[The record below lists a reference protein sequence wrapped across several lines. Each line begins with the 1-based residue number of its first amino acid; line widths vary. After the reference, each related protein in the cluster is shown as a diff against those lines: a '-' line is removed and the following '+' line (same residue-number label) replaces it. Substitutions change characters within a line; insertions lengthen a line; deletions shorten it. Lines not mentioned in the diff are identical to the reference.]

1 MSTAM
6 LSMYDFVSEYRNSNQ
21 ASSATSASA
30 VSSTGGEK
38 HKSERMTG
46 LYHQSPPQQ
55 VQQQQQQ
62 QQHHHPQHQ
71 HQLQQQPPL
80 SPLTAVAS
88 AVSPSKMSIGIRR
101 TVSSAAPST
110 ATGMGS
116 SGAAVNRPVVGPNCV
131 VKSLSSNTQSVR
143 STASASAVQHIGNG
157 KDPHK
162 KLDRSFSEPAEK
174 KTSSTSSSGSQAAQ
188 SLGPSSRY
196 KTELCRSFAE
206 VGSCK
211 YGDKCQFAHGEEEL
225 RTVTRHPKFKT
236 ENCKSFHSTGFCPY
250 GPRCHFI
257 HNTDESSKK
266 ANVQNGSNGNSNG
279 PSTPTTTITQR
290 MFENPL
296 PASVSAVSGGH
307 GMNHGISQQQPAPFT
322 TSNSNAN
329 IVRPKALS
337 LGSYSLGSSG
347 EISPPSTFFTEDSFG
362 LGTPFGSARAPIS
375 RLNSVNAFQSAPGGG
390 NTFSF
395 SPDSAFVSFN
405 SAVNNANSSS
415 SNSGSSLSFGG
426 SSSKCIF
433 GGSQPTLNSRYS
445 PEPTSADETANSV
458 IFSLFSSS
466 INNEPMQLNEFI
478 QRAMSPINKSSM
490 MMYPSSPES
499 PVDSVASEIEAL
511 KLGEVSS
518 SFSPIS
524 SSFSTSSLS
533 PSSASS
539 PPNGLVDLDTFT
551 LLSSAAPG
559 SAVTNIPRLP
569 TFAKFAASSLNCSPL
584 TSAAHE

>member
-1 MSTAM
+1 
-6 LSMYDFVSEYRNSNQ
+6 MYESLNACSRVLNSNTLLHHFFCSLLTDFLFCLYFLQNSNQ
-21 ASSATSASA
+21 ASSATTSASN
-30 VSSTGGEK
+30 STGGDK
-38 HKSERMTG
+38 HKIERMTG
-46 LYHQSPPQQ
+46 LYQQGPQQHQQ
-55 VQQQQQQ
+55 VQQQQQ
-62 QQHHHPQHQ
+62 
-71 HQLQQQPPL
+71 
-80 SPLTAVAS
+80 SGTAVVCA
-88 AVSPSKMSIGIRR
+88 ASPSKMCSGIRR
-101 TVSSAAPST
+101 TVSSAAPSS
-110 ATGMGS
+110 TGIS
-116 SGAAVNRPVVGPNCV
+116 SMAVNRPLGAPSSNCV

-143 STASASAVQHIGNG
+143 SPGSSGQLING

-162 KLDRSFSEPAEK
+162 KLDRSLSEPAEK
-174 KTSSTSSSGSQAAQ
+174 KNASSSTQAAQ

-225 RTVTRHPKFKT
+225 RTVNRHPKFKT

-266 ANVQNGSNGNSNG
+266 SNGMQQVSTAGNNG
-279 PSTPTTTITQR
+279 CPSTPTSTITQR
-290 MFENPL
+290 MFDNPL
-296 PASVSAVSGGH
+296 SAPVPVSG
-307 GMNHGISQQQPAPFT
+307 MSQPAPFA
-322 TSNSNAN
+322 TSNSSAVMSNNAN

-347 EISPPSTFFTEDSFG
+347 EISPPSSQSGSPTSLNSFFTEDSFG
-362 LGTPFGSARAPIS
+362 LSTPFGGPCSSS
-375 RLNSVNAFQSAPGGG
+375 RLTSVNAFQSSSSG

-395 SPDSAFVSFN
+395 SPDSAFVSFS
-405 SAVNNANSSS
+405 SAVNSNTNSSAS
-415 SNSGSSLSFGG
+415 SGSSLSFAG
-426 SSSKCIF
+426 SADSKCIF

-458 IFSLFSSS
+458 IFSLFGSS
-466 INNEPMQLNEFI
+466 INSEPTEAERMQLNEFI
-478 QRAMSPINKSSM
+478 QRAMSPIGKSQM

-511 KLGEVSS
+511 KLGEVPST
-518 SFSPIS
+518 FSPIS
-524 SSFSTSSLS
+524 SAFSTSSSL
-533 PSSASS
+533 SASS

-559 SAVTNIPRLP
+559 TSVTNIPRLS
-569 TFAKFAASSLNCSPL
+569 TFTKFATSGHCS
-584 TSAAHE
+584 AHE

>member
-1 MSTAM
+1 MPLCVRYYFA
-6 LSMYDFVSEYRNSNQ
+6 LSYRLFVANSFFLFCLFSLQNSNQ
-21 ASSATSASA
+21 APSAN
-30 VSSTGGEK
+30 STGGEK
-38 HKSERMTG
+38 HKMTG
-46 LYHQSPPQQ
+46 LYQQ
-55 VQQQQQQ
+55 AS
-62 QQHHHPQHQ
+62 QQH
-71 HQLQQQPPL
+71 QQP
-80 SPLTAVAS
+80 SPTAVGS
-88 AVSPSKMSIGIRR
+88 AVSSPSKMSSGIRR
-101 TVSSAAPST
+101 TVSSAAPSS
-110 ATGMGS
+110 TGMGPM
-116 SGAAVNRPVVGPNCV
+116 AVHRPLVAPGSNCV

-143 STASASAVQHIGNG
+143 SPASSGQHING

-174 KTSSTSSSGSQAAQ
+174 KNASSSTQAAQ

-225 RTVTRHPKFKT
+225 RTVNRHPKFKT

-266 ANVQNGSNGNSNG
+266 SNVMSSMQQGSAGSNGC
-279 PSTPTTTITQR
+279 PSTPTTTISQR
-290 MFENPL
+290 MFDSSL
-296 PASVSAVSGGH
+296 PAPVPMN
-307 GMNHGISQQQPAPFT
+307 GMSQPAPFA
-322 TSNSNAN
+322 TSNPSAVMSNNAN

-347 EISPPSTFFTEDSFG
+347 EVSPPSSQSGSPTSLNSFFTEDSFA
-362 LGTPFGSARAPIS
+362 LGTPFGGPCSSS
-375 RLNSVNAFQSAPGGG
+375 RLTSVNAFQTSSSG

-395 SPDSAFVSFN
+395 SPDSAFVSFS
-405 SAVNNANSSS
+405 SAVNSNTNSSAS
-415 SNSGSSLSFGG
+415 SGSSLSFGG
-426 SSSKCIF
+426 SAESKCIF

-458 IFSLFSSS
+458 IFSLFNSS
-466 INNEPMQLNEFI
+466 INNEPTQAERMQLNEFI
-478 QRAMSPINKSSM
+478 QRAMSPIGKSQM

-511 KLGEVSS
+511 KLGEVPS

-524 SSFSTSSLS
+524 SAFSTSSSLSSSS
-533 PSSASS
+533 PS
-539 PPNGLVDLDTFT
+539 NGLVDLDTFT

-559 SAVTNIPRLP
+559 SSVTNIPRLS
-569 TFAKFAASSLNCSPL
+569 TFTKFATSGLNCSPM
-584 TSAAHE
+584 TSAHE